1 MSGRGCHVRLHYR
14 PFQLTD
20 GNLPAGAA
28 GRCHSDRHGCLGI
41 FGWLNGR
48 IITALN
54 LPPFIVTLGV
64 QEIAKGTVLS
74 FTRGFPV
81 SNLPTYVVDVL
92 GRGTLF
98 SVPYTVYL
106 MAVLLAVFWIILS
119 KTRFGRHVYAIGGNV
134 ECARLSGINVKRM
147 KMIIY
152 VLNGCMACVAGL
164 MVSFRLGSAQTDIG
178 TTYGMDA
185 ITACCLGGT
194 AMGGGKGYMFGTILG
209 VIFLSSLS
217 TGFNLMNV
225 NAYYQ
230 QIIKGVVL
238 LVAIA
243 FNARSGNT
251 FKRKEKAK

>member
-1 MSGRGCHVRLHYR
+1 MKQTQEKRTLLDRVIKWPQAGIVLALIILYLILAFAPTPAKSTFFLPGNIINVVRQSAIMIVIGIPITFTL
-14 PFQLTD
+14 
-20 GNLPAGAA
+20 AA
-28 GRCHSDRHGCLGI
+28 GLLDLSIGSLACLGAVVTCAFI
-41 FGWLNGR
+41 TGHSSSQMEICPQVPLGVAILIGMAVSAFFGWLNGR

-106 MAVLLAVFWIILS
+106 MAVLLAAFWIILS

-147 KMIIY
+147 
-152 VLNGCMACVAGL
+152 
-164 MVSFRLGSAQTDIG
+164 
-178 TTYGMDA
+178 
-185 ITACCLGGT
+185 
-194 AMGGGKGYMFGTILG
+194 
-209 VIFLSSLS
+209 
-217 TGFNLMNV
+217 
-225 NAYYQ
+225 
-230 QIIKGVVL
+230 
-238 LVAIA
+238 
-243 FNARSGNT
+243 
-251 FKRKEKAK
+251 